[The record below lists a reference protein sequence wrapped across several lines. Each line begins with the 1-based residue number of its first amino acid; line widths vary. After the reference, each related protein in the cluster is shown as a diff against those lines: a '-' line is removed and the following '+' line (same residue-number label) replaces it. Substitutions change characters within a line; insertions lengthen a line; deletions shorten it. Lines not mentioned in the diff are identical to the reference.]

1 MNIGRFDLNEKHDI
15 FHSRRRLTQS
25 SRSTESDYYHDLP
38 RLILLLLIFAGAI
51 FGYYYESYRNKPMR
65 IIQNSIDKTIDHTF
79 MASLEGTFT
88 IKNSIFAIYRSH
100 QSYAPDRG
108 ITVLSDRGKSS
119 IDSLQEAPFNA
130 FSTIEA
136 LMYAQHITEHE
147 KEDMYGYGTRH
158 FSGSI
163 VFPEENDSVS
173 FVFEYWIDMRVLQP
187 VRLIVS
193 KVERDKAFDIQQNPV
208 SRVTYLNIR
217 YFNWE

>member
-1 MNIGRFDLNEKHDI
+1 M
-15 FHSRRRLTQS
+15 QS
-25 SRSTESDYYHDLP
+25 V
-38 RLILLLLIFAGAI
+38 
-51 FGYYYESYRNKPMR
+51 
-65 IIQNSIDKTIDHTF
+65 SI
-79 MASLEGTFT
+79 E
-88 IKNSIFAIYRSH
+88 
-100 QSYAPDRG
+100 
-108 ITVLSDRGKSS
+108 
-119 IDSLQEAPFNA
+119 SLQEAPFNA
-130 FSTIEA
+130 FSAIEA

-173 FVFEYWIDMRVLQP
+173 FMFEYWIDMRVLQP